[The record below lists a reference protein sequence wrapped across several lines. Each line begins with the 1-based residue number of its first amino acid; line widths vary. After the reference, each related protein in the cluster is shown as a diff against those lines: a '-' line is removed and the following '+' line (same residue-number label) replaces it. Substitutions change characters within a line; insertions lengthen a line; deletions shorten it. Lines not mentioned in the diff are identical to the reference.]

1 MTTAITATAENMV
14 TRTATRCNTPM
25 AIERATRPLF
35 VDTKGSIVSRGRAF
49 YFIST
54 RKAK

>member
-14 TRTATRCNTPM
+14 TRTATRRNTPM

-35 VDTKGSIVSRGRAF
+35 VDTKGSLVSRGRAF

-54 RKAK
+54 RKVE